1 MNFLIRILLIVVPF
15 ILSAE
20 EDFISHYEYGE
31 MLYVNPRGISCSQCH
46 GKKGEG
52 RVIVEYRDIHGKE
65 KLKGSDIRNVDLE
78 NMIDAVNTYH
88 EVMPRYYL
96 TNNEVQ
102 AIYDYIKSKNNIT
115 SSGLSQYTKSY

>member
-1 MNFLIRILLIVVPF
+1 VNFLIKILLIIAPF
-15 ILSAE
+15 VLSAE

-31 MLYVNPRGISCSQCH
+31 MLYANPRGISCSQCH
-46 GKKGEG
+46 GEKGEG

-65 KLKGSDIRNVDLE
+65 KLKGSDIRNVDLG

-96 TNNEVQ
+96 TNDEVQ
-102 AIYDYIKSKNNIT
+102 AIYDYIKSKNDIT
-115 SSGLSQYTKSY
+115 SNGLKQYIKSE